1 MTALVVLLNTRNT
14 PLVHAAIAL
23 LPLVKRTRR
32 RVEVSPPKKG
42 YAESISGVRR
52 DGYRLD
58 GTFLGL
64 LAILLA
70 EQTACTYFRG
80 LLLPLSASSSSD
92 PRESKNRL
100 HCQPSP
106 MGASS

>member
-14 PLVHAAIAL
+14 PLVHAAIAS
-23 LPLVKRTRR
+23 LPLVIKKARR
-32 RVEVSPPKKG
+32 SVEVSPPKQG

-58 GTFLGL
+58 STFLGL

-70 EQTACTYFRG
+70 EQTA
-80 LLLPLSASSSSD
+80 
-92 PRESKNRL
+92 
-100 HCQPSP
+100 
-106 MGASS
+106 

>member
-14 PLVHAAIAL
+14 PLVHAAIAS
-23 LPLVKRTRR
+23 LPLVKRARR

-42 YAESISGVRR
+42 YAESISGLWR

-64 LAILLA
+64 SAILLT
-70 EQTACTYFRG
+70 EHNSLH
-80 LLLPLSASSSSD
+80 LL
-92 PRESKNRL
+92 
-100 HCQPSP
+100 
-106 MGASS
+106 